1 MVLMP
6 SHLNQIIYSL
16 LYVLFQGAV
25 KVMAK
30 DLIRTRHQI
39 TKFYALKS
47 QLQGVALRIQVI
59 FTFLQTNVSKKRKSA
74 CNVFFYYYYYLLFIL
89 FYFFANFSISNFT
102 QSCSYY
108 LLLMLNCFIHSDFFY
123 GVLMSQRPLFMIL
136 YR

>member
-16 LYVLFQGAV
+16 QYVLFQGAV

-30 DLIRTRHQI
+30 DLIRTQHQI

-59 FTFLQTNVSKKRKSA
+59 FTFLQTNVSKKRKPA
-74 CNVFFYYYYYLLFIL
+74 CNVFFYYYYLLFIL
-89 FYFFANFSISNFT
+89 FFFLQIS
-102 QSCSYY
+102 
-108 LLLMLNCFIHSDFFY
+108 L
-123 GVLMSQRPLFMIL
+123 
-136 YR
+136 